1 MPTPEE
7 IAAAQAGQNAGDGV
21 GAGDGAGAGAE
32 GQEKPGGEKPQT
44 FEAWLEGQT
53 PETKTLLDTH
63 TAGLK
68 SALDSERGTRK
79 DLEKQVRD
87 LAGKA
92 EKGSEAQ
99 AELTKI
105 AEGLAEAERRGDFME
120 AAHTAGVSNLKLA
133 YTVAVQDEMFN
144 NRTGQVNFE
153 GMKTAYPELFGGK
166 PGVPVAN
173 AGAGTGTPPPVPADM
188 NSFIRRSAGK

>member
-1 MPTPEE
+1 MPDETTTEE
-7 IAAAQAGQNAGDGV
+7 TTT
-21 GAGDGAGAGAE
+21 E
-32 GQEKPGGEKPQT
+32 TTTEETGGEKPQT
-44 FEAWLEGQT
+44 FEAWLEGLT
-53 PETKTLLDTH
+53 PEAKVLLDTH

-144 NRTGQVNFE
+144 SRTGQVDFE

-166 PGVPVAN
+166 PGVPAAN